1 MDTWAASRRRGLSLS
16 GTAERI
22 EANLVLLYEA
32 NHGDQSWIDAYP
44 RISQAYI

>member
-1 MDTWAASRRRGLSLS
+1 MDTWAVARGLS

-22 EANLVLLYEA
+22 EAANLILLYEA